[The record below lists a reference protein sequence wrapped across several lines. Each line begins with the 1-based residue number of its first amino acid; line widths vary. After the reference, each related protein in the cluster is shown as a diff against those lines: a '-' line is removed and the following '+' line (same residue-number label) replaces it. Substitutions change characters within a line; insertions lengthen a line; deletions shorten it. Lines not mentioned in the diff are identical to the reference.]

1 MSDTFTR
8 VLSSGRD
15 LPAALPPIRLEAEYR
30 RESEIHFWDYWQVL
44 VRHRRTV
51 ALVFAGAVLTAFVW
65 SVTARPVFTG
75 TAMLRID
82 KEEPRV
88 LKFDQAGRDEGGE
101 STQTQL
107 QTYHRLLQSR
117 GLASRVV
124 GLLDLG
130 HNPEFAR
137 AGERPGQLTDA
148 FLDRLHQSR
157 MWNRLET
164 VGDVGLHHP
173 AASLPGLVDEHL
185 QGIVRRPPGPA
196 R

>member
-15 LPAALPPIRLEAEYR
+15 LPAALPPIPLEAEYR

-148 FLDRLHQSR
+148 FLDRLQVEPVRNTRLVKISFRSR
-157 MWNRLET
+157 N
-164 VGDVGLHHP
+164 P
-173 AASLPGLVDEHL
+173 
-185 QGIVRRPPGPA
+185 
-196 R
+196 